1 MYVRDYA
8 GDLALLQKEYDQ
20 RDEHGRTI
28 KYGVD
33 WTDDPRNRY
42 IIVRNVQMPYPRT
55 NLKQSNVKILVPE
68 NLYDR
73 APGGG
78 RFFYQNLFV
87 DPKLLVMHPRKKKYV
102 SIPRHHGADD
112 RNWSFLCIHPN
123 GIVRGKKNILDFIR
137 LLQIYL
143 RNVDPDSY

>member
-1 MYVRDYA
+1 MDVRKYA
-8 GDLALLQKEYDQ
+8 RDLEILQREYDQ
-20 RDEHGRTI
+20 RDKHGRTT

-42 IIVRNVQMPYPRT
+42 IVVRNVQMPYPRT
-55 NLKQSNVKILVPE
+55 NLKRSNVKILVPE
-68 NLYDR
+68 NLYDK
-73 APGGG
+73 ASGDA
-78 RFFYQNLFV
+78 FHFYQNLFV